1 MKSETEKEI
10 SDAIMTGFNTQW
22 NFRVDQKMAEKDRD
36 AEPRDN
42 VSDFVEWDEDKGGKD
57 HEKIEDILMDL

>member
-1 MKSETEKEI
+1 
-10 SDAIMTGFNTQW
+10 
-22 NFRVDQKMAEKDRD
+22 MAEKDRD